1 MRGWPSRRTTI
12 VAHWRQR
19 DALLGQKL
27 QWQSGEGTAAGIDDS
42 GALAVE
48 TPAGRVFL
56 DAGEVHLRAMMY
68 LRWGISAEGLAQT
81 QD

>member
-1 MRGWPSRRTTI
+1 MRQSSEALLQLLLEALDARLAEPPETI

-19 DALLGQKL
+19 DALLGQKV

-56 DAGEVHLRAMMY
+56 DAGEVHLR
-68 LRWGISAEGLAQT
+68 R
-81 QD
+81 